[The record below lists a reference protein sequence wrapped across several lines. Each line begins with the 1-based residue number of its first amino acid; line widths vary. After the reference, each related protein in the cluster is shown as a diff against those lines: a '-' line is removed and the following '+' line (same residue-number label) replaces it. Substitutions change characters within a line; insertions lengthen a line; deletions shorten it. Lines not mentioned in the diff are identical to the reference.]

1 MVSDPLS
8 NPKNPIKSIGYL
20 TREKKHNDINSLHSE
35 LSVVSQKNDNE
46 LNELCSVVCSSV
58 VSTVVTSDLH
68 YSCSVVVEPSDL
80 PSELCSVVVYSSE
93 EV

>member
-46 LNELCSVVCSSV
+46 LSSVVCSSV

-68 YSCSVVVEPSDL
+68 YSCSVVVVEPSDL